1 MSGPIQQDEMCV
13 LNSFGDDNCF
23 TAQFMAVNVIYGNFW
38 LRQFNLSNLG
48 GVLGIGY
55 INSLSNASYAN
66 NFWDYVGRPDM
77 QFSLNLQP
85 SIYDWGWNPNA
96 PNVTGLASYIY
107 FGAID
112 PNIDE
117 YIKDQ
122 T

>member
-1 MSGPIQQDEMCV
+1 MCV

-23 TAQFMAVNVIYGNFW
+23 TSQFMAVSLISGNFW

-77 QFSLNLQP
+77 QFSVNL
-85 SIYDWGWNPNA
+85 
-96 PNVTGLASYIY
+96 
-107 FGAID
+107 
-112 PNIDE
+112 
-117 YIKDQ
+117 
-122 T
+122 

>member
-1 MSGPIQQDEMCV
+1 
-13 LNSFGDDNCF
+13 
-23 TAQFMAVNVIYGNFW
+23 MAVSLISGNFW

-77 QFSLNLQP
+77 QFSVNLQP

-96 PNVTGLASYIY
+96 PNVTGLTSYMY

-117 YIKDQ
+117 YLKDQ
-122 T
+122 S